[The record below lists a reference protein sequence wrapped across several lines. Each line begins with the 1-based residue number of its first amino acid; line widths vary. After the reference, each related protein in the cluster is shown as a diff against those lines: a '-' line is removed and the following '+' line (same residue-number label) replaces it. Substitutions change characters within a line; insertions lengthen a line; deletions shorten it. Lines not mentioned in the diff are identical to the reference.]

1 MLEGIDWMFVR
12 LLLIPFVGAFI
23 GWLTNY
29 LAIKMLFYPRQP
41 VKVLFVTFW
50 GIFPKNKERIANK
63 LGNVVQRDLINFG
76 DIKDRILNEETLARF
91 KEEIA
96 ERVDSALRERL
107 KKMGLPPGVVP
118 EPIILAVHKTIVREI
133 EGNLPSLI
141 NKSVSKIE
149 EKLDIQEIVKEKVRN
164 FSDEKLEKML
174 MDITAKEFKFIEVVG
189 AILGFLIGLMQLL
202 LSGSLF

>member
-1 MLEGIDWMFVR
+1 MSEGIDWMQIR
-12 LLLIPFVGAFI
+12 LILIPFVGAFI
-23 GWLTNY
+23 GWITNF

-50 GIFPKNKERIANK
+50 GIFPKNKERIAEK
-63 LGNVVQRDLINFG
+63 LGNVVQRDLINFA
-76 DIKDRILNEETLARF
+76 DIKDRVLNEETLARF

-96 ERVDSALRERL
+96 ERVDNALRERL

-118 EPIILAVHKTIVREI
+118 EPIIMAVHKTIVREI
-133 EGNLPSLI
+133 ESNLPSLI
-141 NKSVSKIE
+141 DKSISNIE
-149 EKLDIQEIVKEKVRN
+149 GRLDIQEIVKSKVRN

-189 AILGFLIGLMQLL
+189 ALLGFLIGLMQLI
-202 LSGSLF
+202 LSGNLF

>member
-1 MLEGIDWMFVR
+1 MLEGLDWMQIR
-12 LLLIPFVGAFI
+12 LILIPFVGAFI
-23 GWLTNY
+23 GWITNF

-50 GIFPKNKERIANK
+50 GIFPKNKERIAEK
-63 LGNVVQRDLINFG
+63 LGNVVQRDLINFA

-96 ERVDSALRERL
+96 ERVDAALRERL

-118 EPIILAVHKTIVREI
+118 EPIIMAVHKTIVREI
-133 EGNLPSLI
+133 ESNLPSLI
-141 NKSVSKIE
+141 DKSISKIE
-149 EKLDIQEIVKEKVRN
+149 QRLDIQEIVKSKVRN

-189 AILGFLIGLMQLL
+189 AILGFMIGLMQLI
-202 LSGSLF
+202 LSGNLF

>member
-1 MLEGIDWMFVR
+1 MLEGLDWMQIR
-12 LLLIPFVGAFI
+12 LILIPFVGAFI
-23 GWLTNY
+23 GWITNF

-50 GIFPKNKERIANK
+50 GIFPKNKERIAEK
-63 LGNVVQRDLINFG
+63 LGNVVQRDLINFA

-96 ERVDSALRERL
+96 ERVDNALRERL
-107 KKMGLPPGVVP
+107 KKIGLPPGVVP
-118 EPIILAVHKTIVREI
+118 EPIIMAVHKTIVREI
-133 EGNLPSLI
+133 ESNLPSLI
-141 NKSVSKIE
+141 DKSISNIE
-149 EKLDIQEIVKEKVRN
+149 ERLDIQEIVKSKVRN

-189 AILGFLIGLMQLL
+189 AVLGFMIGLMQLI
-202 LSGSLF
+202 LSGNLF